1 MDPVDFGGENE
12 AQNEPVVESITN
24 EPVEDLVNPFLA
36 NVPAQDRAIVGRYIK
51 EWDSG
56 AQKKFRE
63 YVERLKPYETIGKPE
78 EVTRAVN
85 FSKNFMANP
94 EQAFKLLWN
103 GLQEQYGDDF
113 EGNLRRILEIEEA
126 MNDELEY
133 EGGEGFESE
142 ELDPR
147 DIEIQNLKSE
157 VERLS
162 TGWDEFQSSQQTA
175 EEMKQ
180 LDSVI
185 QAMHTKYG
193 DFDETYIVTRLAE
206 HGSVDQAFKDWQK
219 MIGQYGGSPR
229 QVPPKVMGGQ
239 GGVPQERIQTEKLR
253 NKDRRAAVAAM
264 LEGSEG

>member
-1 MDPVDFGGENE
+1 MDPVDFGGDNE
-12 AQNEPVVESITN
+12 AQNEPVVEPTN

-63 YVERLKPYETIGKPE
+63 YVDRLKPYETIGKPD
-78 EVTRAVN
+78 EVTKAVN
-85 FSKNFMANP
+85 FTKNFLAKP
-94 EQAFKLLWN
+94 EEAFKLLWK
-103 GLQEQYGDDF
+103 GLEEQYGDDF

-133 EGGEGFESE
+133 EGGVEFEGGEAP
-142 ELDPR
+142 DPR
-147 DIEIQNLKSE
+147 EI
-157 VERLS
+157 
-162 TGWDEFQSSQQTA
+162 EFQNMQRELEEMRSWKEEFVSSQQTA
-175 EEMKQ
+175 EEMRQ

-185 QAMHTKYG
+185 EAMHTKYG

-206 HGSVDQAFKDWQK
+206 HGNVEQAFKDWQK

-264 LEGSEG
+264 LEGSE